1 MAEGQ
6 NNLANGRL
14 VKGSGCG
21 TREWREDFVLTDTD
35 SSTPMFK
42 VDRATGNVTI
52 VGTVTAG
59 AVVDGGGAVDLS
71 STLDVTGAT
80 TLDST
85 LAVAGASTLA
95 AVSATT
101 IAASGRIDS
110 TVAAGS
116 PILKAALTSDTPT
129 VVFGADASHNPSTAP
144 AGYLEILVGSSP
156 RYIPVWA

>member
-14 VKGSGCG
+14 VKGAGCG
-21 TREWREDFVLTDTD
+21 TREWRENFKLTGPD
-35 SSTPMFK
+35 SDTPMFE

-52 VGTVTAG
+52 AGTVTAN
-59 AVVDGGGAVDLS
+59 AVVDGAGAVHLS
-71 STLDVTGAT
+71 STLAVDGAT
-80 TLDST
+80 TLAA
-85 LAVAGASTLA
+85 LA
-95 AVSATT
+95 ATT

-144 AGYLEILVGSSP
+144 AGYLEILVGSTP
-156 RYIPVWA
+156 YYIPVWA